1 MIDVSNRPLVWFSRV
16 MWLGVAVNVALSIA
30 TLAAP
35 TRILALNGL
44 PPAAPL
50 LWPRFAAWLLILL
63 SVFYVPAALDPAR
76 FRVNA
81 WLAVL
86 ARLAGV
92 LFFATQATTYWGL
105 GAVDLVFF
113 VPEAILLT
121 AASRSVPPD
130 QVRAP
135 ARTSAL

>member
-1 MIDVSNRPLVWFSRV
+1 MTDASNRLLVWFSRV
-16 MWLGVAVNVALSIA
+16 MWLGIAVNLALSIA
-30 TLAAP
+30 TLLAP
-35 TRILALNGL
+35 GRILALNGL
-44 PPAAPL
+44 PPASPV

-63 SVFYVPAALDPAR
+63 SLFYVPAALDPTR

-121 AASRSVPPD
+121 AASRSVRLD
-130 QVRAP
+130 QARAP
-135 ARTSAL
+135 VRTTAL